1 MSKMYTFDDK
11 LLVGGPEIRIG
22 DKVFPI
28 DDRKKTVKKLLKEI
42 NKSKKTD
49 DDVIDSD
56 ELIIKA
62 AFGKKA
68 VEVLN
73 IDMSFKAQQKLAQ
86 DVLMIMTGEDPETE
100 GDTDG
105 RFPETEEDKE

>member
-1 MSKMYTFDDK
+1 MKMYTFDEK

-22 DKVFPI
+22 DKVFAI
-28 DDRKKTVKKLLKEI
+28 DDRKKNVKKLLKEL
-42 NKSKKTD
+42 NKIEKKD
-49 DDVIDSD
+49 NSVIDSD

-68 VEVLN
+68 DEVLD

-86 DVLMIMTGEDPETE
+86 DVLAIMTGEEPETE
-100 GDTDG
+100 GETEG
-105 RFPETEEDKE
+105 RFPETDETEE

>member
-1 MSKMYTFDDK
+1 MGKMYTFDEK

-28 DDRKKTVKKLLKEI
+28 DDRKKTVKKLLKEL
-42 NKSKKTD
+42 NKIEKKD
-49 DDVIDSD
+49 NSVIDSD

-68 VEVLN
+68 DEVLD
-73 IDMSFKAQQKLAQ
+73 IDMSFKAQQKLSQ
-86 DVLMIMTGEDPETE
+86 DVLAIMTGEEPEKE
-100 GDTDG
+100 GDTEG
-105 RFPETEEDKE
+105 RFPETEETEE

>member
-1 MSKMYTFDDK
+1 MGKMYTFDEK

-28 DDRKKTVKKLLKEI
+28 DDRKKNVKKLLKEI
-42 NKSKKTD
+42 QKLEKKD
-49 DDVIDSD
+49 SVIDSD

-62 AFGKKA
+62 AFGKNSE
-68 VEVLN
+68 EVLN

-86 DVLMIMTGEDPETE
+86 DVLAIMTGEDPEKE
-100 GDTDG
+100 GDTEG
-105 RFPETEEDKE
+105 RFHKDEQEE